1 MTLMKGAQTD
11 LGNEM
16 KCNLIDLTQF
26 CRNRN
31 TSNDVQLSFVRK
43 VIYLASSPYSLRET
57 IAWFNTIGGA
67 NPAVRIWPYF
77 IKLTLSLAHF
87 QSALTMKLH
96 GLETSRQS

>member
-1 MTLMKGAQTD
+1 MCHFTHGGPKLGLTRENMTLMKGAQTD

-43 VIYLASSPYSLRET
+43 VIYLAE
-57 IAWFNTIGGA
+57 
-67 NPAVRIWPYF
+67 
-77 IKLTLSLAHF
+77 LALLF
-87 QSALTMKLH
+87 ERNYCLV
-96 GLETSRQS
+96 